1 MKSVVKIFDFEVPV
15 ECSKRDMAA
24 VRNAHQR
31 LGKRSDLKVE
41 SLNIRLPRKNV

>member
-15 ECSKRDMAA
+15 EGSKRDTAA
-24 VRNAHQR
+24 VRNARQR
-31 LGKRSDLKVE
+31 WGKRSDLKVE